1 MSSPRPP
8 QVLADEVVASDDRD
22 GRPLVVAGPP
32 NALDGEASGVGDAL
46 LVGDGGTVSTFFRG
60 FTRTELDGPPAA
72 WDLNFDREVWGPRD
86 GWVSFTTDQ
95 TFLGGTDDPADVVA
109 ELRIVAGQLSE
120 LEAVTR

>member
-1 MSSPRPP
+1 MSSPQPP
-8 QVLADEVVASDDRD
+8 QLLADEVVVTDDRD

-32 NALDGEASGVGDAL
+32 AALDAGASGLGDAI
-46 LVGDGGTVSTFFRG
+46 VGDGGTASTFFRG

-72 WDLNFDREVWGPRD
+72 WDLNFDRELWGPRD

-95 TFLGGTDDPADVVA
+95 TFLGGTDDPADVLA

-120 LEAVTR
+120 LEAVMR